1 MKRRLSHLNAW
12 CAFEASARLGGFSAA
27 AAEMGVT
34 AAAVGQQVRMLE
46 HYLGIALFE
55 RQGKKL
61 LPSEAA
67 RAVLPDMRAAFDTLA
82 QASEKLRDARGGQL
96 VTLTL
101 PPSFA
106 AKWLMPRLEDF
117 RMANPEIDLRL
128 DTTDRVVDL
137 ARDGIELGI
146 RYGQGHYPGLTV
158 EKLIDEH
165 VFPVCSPALLSRMR
179 AIDQPDS
186 LGRFKLIHDTTLQG
200 MPGFPTWSTW
210 LKAAGARGVDARPGL
225 RINSSIM
232 ASQAAMDGQGVA
244 LGRSV
249 IVADDCAQG
258 RLVCPVPFSLPSGA
272 SYFLV
277 SVAER
282 KLSGAAQTFV
292 EWFRS
297 AVAEFR
303 ANRGHSYGRTDP
315 GVKKGAG
322 VGAQASAGRRTRG
335 RASG

>member
-1 MKRRLSHLNAW
+1 VRRLSHLNALR
-12 CAFEASARLGGFSAA
+12 AFEASARRGGFSAA
-27 AAEMGVT
+27 AAELGVT
-34 AAAVGQQVRMLE
+34 AAAVGQQVRILE
-46 HYLGIALFE
+46 SYLGIALFE
-55 RQGKKL
+55 RHGKKL
-61 LPSEAA
+61 VPSEAA
-67 RAVLPDMRAAFDTLA
+67 RAVLPELREAFDRLA

-106 AKWLMPRLEDF
+106 AKWLMPRLEEF
-117 RMANPEIDLRL
+117 RIANPEIDLRL
-128 DTTDRVVDL
+128 DTTDRLVDL

-146 RYGQGHYPGLTV
+146 RYGPGHYPGLTA

-165 VFPVCSPALLSRMR
+165 VIPVCSPNLLSQLRPIER
-179 AIDQPDS
+179 PDD
-186 LGRFKLIHDTTLQG
+186 LARFKLIHDTTLQG

-210 LKAAGARGVDARPGL
+210 LKAAGARGVNTRPGL

-232 ASQAAMDGQGVA
+232 ASQAAIDGQGVA

-258 RLVCPVPFSLPSGA
+258 RLVCPYAFALPSGA
-272 SYFLV
+272 AYFLV

-282 KLSGAAQTFV
+282 TLPRAAQTFA

-297 AVAEFR
+297 AIAAFR
-303 ANRGHSYGRTDP
+303 STTAL
-315 GVKKGAG
+315 
-322 VGAQASAGRRTRG
+322 
-335 RASG
+335 